1 MMEMKE
7 TAAMLLE
14 ATENSLVVLDEV
26 GRGTSTYDGLSLAQ
40 SILEYL
46 TVHKKPMVL
55 FATHYHE
62 LTQLSKVSANI
73 HNAHMSIGQDKDK
86 LNFLYTLTMGS
97 AGRSYGVQVAKLA
110 GLPKEVTARAEKL
123 LAQLESGKAAAD
135 SSHQLDLWSAPSV
148 AASDDVAQAH
158 KDLLKELKNFSIQ
171 RMTPLD
177 ALNKIAEWQQEL
189 S

>member
-1 MMEMKE
+1 
-7 TAAMLLE
+7 
-14 ATENSLVVLDEV
+14 

-46 TVHKKPMVL
+46 TFKKKPMVL

-62 LTQLSKVSANI
+62 LTLLAKSFATI
-73 HNAHMSIGQDKDK
+73 HNAHMSIRQDKDR
-86 LNFLYTLTMGS
+86 LSFLYTLTMGS

-110 GLPKEVTARAEKL
+110 GLPKEVTSRAEKL
-123 LAQLESGKAAAD
+123 LAGLENGGTSAP
-135 SSHQLDLWSAPSV
+135 HQNQLDLW
-148 AASDDVAQAH
+148 AQAEAPQAIAESIPEH
-158 KDLLKELKNFSIQ
+158 HKELLQDLKTFSIQ